1 MLETEKKLFFVE
13 VYLIALNLNIVIFC
27 AIYVTVEV
35 FTFLQE
41 TYFTIIV
48 QRNPL
53 YQTGADLQ
61 ESLMCIYDLSDISV
75 GNNVNVG
82 YVFVSLKMGF
92 I

>member
-1 MLETEKKLFFVE
+1 MLLLKYSL
-13 VYLIALNLNIVIFC
+13 
-27 AIYVTVEV
+27 
-35 FTFLQE
+35 FLQE

-48 QRNPL
+48 QRNTL

-82 YVFVSLKMGF
+82 YVFVSLKNGVYLTF
-92 I
+92 KSIFHKVLTLF

>member
-1 MLETEKKLFFVE
+1 MLLLKYSL
-13 VYLIALNLNIVIFC
+13 
-27 AIYVTVEV
+27 
-35 FTFLQE
+35 FLQE

-48 QRNPL
+48 QRNTL

-92 I
+92 IWHLSQSSIRSSLYSSSRK